1 MGIPRAQK
9 KQEVWTFPEVF
20 SAQFAQQM
28 MGKWRAHLNT
38 ARLVVEVGSGRGQ
51 FLAEYARVAKPNV
64 GFVGIER
71 KSVRVWSAVQLCR
84 AYGVSAR
91 IRFIIGDAQQID
103 QWFAPEEVDE
113 IWIQFPDPVPSSGKW
128 HRRLTALPFLEKY
141 YRILKTDGTLHIK
154 TDEDWFLDFTI
165 VSIEQSPFHLVE
177 IRRDLHRVRPSE
189 GPLSLWTEYE
199 RQHVQ
204 HGREIYYVQARKP

>member
-20 SAQFAQQM
+20 SAQSALQTA
-28 MGKWRAHLNT
+28 GKWRTHLNT

-51 FLAEYARVAKPNV
+51 FLIEYARLAGADT

-71 KSVRVWSAVQLCR
+71 KSVRVWSAVQFCR
-84 AYGVSAR
+84 AHSVNTR

-113 IWIQFPDPVPSSGKW
+113 LWIQFPDPVPTPGKW

-141 YRILKTDGTLHIK
+141 HRILRRGGTLHIK

-165 VSIEQSPFHLVE
+165 ASIEKSPLQIVE
-177 IRRDLHRVRPSE
+177 VRRDMHRRRPDE

-204 HGREIYYVQARKP
+204 HGREIYYVQVRKP